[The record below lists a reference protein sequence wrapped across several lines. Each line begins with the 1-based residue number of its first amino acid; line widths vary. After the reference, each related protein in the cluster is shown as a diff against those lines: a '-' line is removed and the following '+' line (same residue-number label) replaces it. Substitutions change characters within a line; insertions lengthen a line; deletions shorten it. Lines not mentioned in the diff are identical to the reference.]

1 MRKIIVV
8 IKHIVHKVLLLKLV
22 SRVLFLNFGGTKKFN
37 LNSGNGNPS
46 TMFLIHIFQY
56 LNYHDRLV
64 ASAVCKKWLNATN
77 CRFLLSDINCTVPR
91 SPEART
97 ILFRMTR
104 RFHNFSFSS
113 AVICNLALEFLKQFK
128 DQFISLQ
135 FQNCY
140 VDSQLYMRHG
150 NRVSICEN
158 LQKLTVCNSSA
169 FLLIM
174 SFPNLVDLNIQLNT
188 LTEGQIRHLNHASPK
203 LKKLVINAKVT
214 CFPAFKN
221 FIARCSDTLK
231 VLDII
236 ETCLLP
242 NAVIELSQIQDLKL
256 EKMIVDPSLPVE
268 QITDVFRNQRHL
280 TSLDLSDLR
289 DPSTVTDE
297 IVRII
302 CHNLRDLED
311 LILSYAENID
321 KSIVE
326 ICQLGKLRKLNLSFC
341 SKISLSSFCKAFDHM
356 KLSKLEYLNLGCTL
370 IADEPLVKLLIQ
382 NKNINYLDLK
392 FTCISDTIL
401 KLIWKN
407 LTKLTH
413 LKIPYC
419 SKLSDSGLIE
429 EIEYNAAIGKAGIN
443 DDAMNV
449 DKEMKDNEASKHNN
463 AGVCASLSN
472 LKNLRVLDISRN
484 SNFTWIGCLKS
495 IKFQHL
501 EKLYL
506 KECQQLKSDSPFL
519 NQLREQNPS
528 LEEVEFLE
536 VVAMEDDEMEEAD
549 QLFPQHFGL
558 VRNYQ

>member
-1 MRKIIVV
+1 METNIISLPDEV
-8 IKHIVHKVLLLKLV
+8 
-22 SRVLFLNFGGTKKFN
+22 
-37 LNSGNGNPS
+37 
-46 TMFLIHIFQY
+46 LIHIFQY

-91 SPEART
+91 NPEARKV
-97 ILFRMTR
+97 LFHMTR
-104 RFHNFSFSS
+104 RFHNFIFSS
-113 AVICNLALEFLKQFK
+113 AVICDIALEFLKQFK

-140 VDSQLYMRHG
+140 VDSQLYMRPG
-150 NRVSICEN
+150 SRVSICEN

-174 SFPNLVDLNIQLNT
+174 SFPNLVDLNIQLST
-188 LTEGQIRHLNHASPK
+188 LTEGQIRHLNNASPK
-203 LKKLVINAKVT
+203 LKKLVLNAKVT
-214 CFPAFKN
+214 CFPALKN

-242 NAVIELSQIQDLKL
+242 DAVVELSQIQDLKL
-256 EKMIVDPSLPVE
+256 EKMIVDPSLPVG
-268 QITDVFRNQRHL
+268 QITDVFQNQCHL

-289 DPSTVTDE
+289 DTSTVTDE

-311 LILSYAENID
+311 LILTYLERID
-321 KSIVE
+321 ESVVE
-326 ICQLGKLRKLNLSFC
+326 IFQLEKLRKLNLSFC
-341 SKISLSSFCKAFDHM
+341 AKISLSSFCNAIDHM

-370 IADEPLVKLLIQ
+370 IGDQPLVKILIQ
-382 NKNINYLDLK
+382 NKNINYLDLT

-401 KLIWKN
+401 KVIWKN

-419 SKLSDSGLIE
+419 SGLSDSGLIE
-429 EIEYNAAIGKAGIN
+429 EIKYNAAIGKAGI

-449 DKEMKDNEASKHNN
+449 DKEMKDNEASKHN

-472 LKNLRVLDISRN
+472 LKNLRVLDMSRN
-484 SNFTWIGCLKS
+484 SNITWIGCLKS

-501 EKLYL
+501 ETLYL
-506 KECQQLKSDSPFL
+506 KDCQQLKTDSPFVD
-519 NQLREQNPS
+519 QLRKQNPS
-528 LEEVEFLE
+528 LKELEFIDE
-536 VVAMEDDEMEEAD
+536 TVMEDDEMEELD

-558 VRNYQ
+558 V